1 MPSTIAKRAA
11 RTLLAVCGTAPA
23 LRSCAVLWLCAA
35 ALGCP
40 AHNDST
46 AAAPRASNDAA
57 HVATGETAR
66 AAAGAG
72 ASVVLMPPGRDPVT
86 VRVEIAD
93 EEAERRQG
101 LMFRKQLDPDAGM
114 LFLFEAPQHLTF
126 WMHNTYVP
134 LDMIFI
140 EPSLRILGVVENAE
154 PLTDSSRDVPGNS
167 QYVLEVNAGFSRANG
182 LTAGTLVRFEGV
194 DGVGR

>member
-1 MPSTIAKRAA
+1 MPSTIATRAAA
-11 RTLLAVCGTAPA
+11 RTLPA
-23 LRSCAVLWLCAA
+23 FWLCAA

-40 AHNDST
+40 AHNDSS
-46 AAAPRASNDAA
+46 AAPRASNDAA
-57 HVATGETAR
+57 HAAAAEPAQ

-72 ASVVLMPPGRDPVT
+72 ARVVLLPPGHDPIN

-93 EEAERRQG
+93 DEAERRQG
-101 LMFRKQLDPDAGM
+101 LMYRKQLDPDAGM

-194 DGVGR
+194 DGASPAGR